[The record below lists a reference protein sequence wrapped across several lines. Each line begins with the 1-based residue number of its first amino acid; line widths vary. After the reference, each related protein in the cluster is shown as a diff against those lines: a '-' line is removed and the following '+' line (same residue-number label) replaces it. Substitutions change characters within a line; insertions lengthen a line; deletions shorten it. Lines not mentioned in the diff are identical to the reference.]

1 MYIDPQ
7 KAINQV
13 SGAIGKH
20 KKFVLKNLNWLLE
33 SMNPYFFITFG
44 PEKDALLN
52 LSMNLQTLGENHQL
66 VLRDTD
72 EKLIIATINK
82 PGTLFKTLDS
92 KEQRDYLFRNASF
105 QHLSA
110 GPGWRA

>member
-7 KAINQV
+7 KAINQI
-13 SGAIGKH
+13 SRAIGKH
-20 KKFVLKNLNWLLE
+20 KNFALKNLNWLLE

-52 LSMNLQTLGENHQL
+52 LSMNLQTLGENH
-66 VLRDTD
+66 RY
-72 EKLIIATINK
+72 LIQDPRFYK
-82 PGTLFKTLDS
+82 G
-92 KEQRDYLFRNASF
+92 QRDYLFRNDPF
-105 QHLSA
+105 QYLSA